1 MDARRPIPTMGIV
14 DSIFPAARLAGLA
27 LGAACIACMAC
38 APALAQQSLTGSQLA
53 GACDQADK
61 IFSSAGSP
69 GGQELTEAY
78 RCLAFVSGVMQGML
92 AGSPSARLVCARAPV
107 PDVQV
112 MRVTLAWLKK
122 HPQSLHKPAGVL
134 TASAIRDAFPCR

>member
-1 MDARRPIPTMGIV
+1 MGIV

-27 LGAACIACMAC
+27 LGAACMAC

-53 GACDQADK
+53 GACDQADR
-61 IFSSAGSP
+61 IFSSRGSP

-92 AGSPSARLVCARAPV
+92 AGGPSAAVVCARAPV

-122 HPQSLHKPAGVL
+122 HPQNLHKPAGVL
-134 TASAIRDAFPCR
+134 TANAIREAFPCR